1 MRREPSILHVDLD
14 AMFAAVEQRDKVSLR
29 GKPVIVGGVAGRGV
43 VSTASYEA
51 RAYGAHSA
59 MPMAQARRLCPPN
72 TAFLSP
78 RFPAYQRTSKVVM
91 ALLAEVSPL
100 VEQVS
105 IDEAYVDLAVTGHDL
120 SLTGVTELAGRLKT
134 EIAIATG
141 GVTGSIGAASSKLL
155 AKIGSDL
162 NKPDGLTIVP
172 AGAELDVL
180 HPLPVRR
187 LGGVGP
193 ATEQR
198 LHRAG
203 VRTVG
208 HLAAV
213 PLDDLIDWFGTAHG
227 HGLFRLARA
236 EDNRPVVSEREAK
249 SVSAEETFDVDLTDP
264 ARLNRELDLL
274 AARVAGRLSRSGLT
288 GRTVNIKVRHP
299 DFTTVTRAITRDQ
312 PTDDGRLIAQLAR
325 RLLAELDTSGGVRL
339 LGVGVSTLADFA
351 QDDLFT
357 AAGED
362 PPVPS
367 FPFPEEDTP
376 TLFQQAPTAPPPAV
390 SLPSSAVIPS
400 SSAVIPSS
408 PAVIPSS
415 PPVIP
420 SSSAVV
426 PSSPAAAQS
435 SPAGTE
441 LSPDSSV
448 LTPAFA
454 EIDTVALPPAI
465 PQRPPAGTPGLAE
478 RLGPSPTGTSE
489 SPGPKRSASTA
500 PAPSTLA
507 APTPSTVAAAP
518 TPSTLAAPGP
528 VPLPS
533 AEPTSPGPAGLL
545 LPGPAGSSSSG
556 AAESRLP
563 GPAGS
568 SSSGAAQSRLSGSAG
583 RSSSGSGES
592 RLSGSAGRSS
602 SGSGE
607 SLPPGSLGSFSSDPT
622 GSRPSGSAES
632 HSSGPAGSLP
642 PGSVGSSSPAPTGT
656 SLPGSAEPSSSGP
669 PMVPESDPVGLPSP
683 SLLPPP
689 PLPVSPALVSA
700 GRSATPGTPVPAA
713 VPIWR
718 PGQDVRHE
726 DYGAGWVRGSGVGR
740 VTVRFEGPHTPPG
753 PVRTFFV
760 DDPKLQPADP
770 PDWIVPATA
779 MPS

>member
-1 MRREPSILHVDLD
+1 VRREPSILHVDLD

-78 RFPAYQRTSKVVM
+78 RFPAYQKTSKVVM

-120 SLTGVTELAGRLKT
+120 SLAGVTELAGRLKA
-134 EIAIATG
+134 EIAVATG

-208 HLAAV
+208 QLAAV
-213 PLDDLIDWFGTAHG
+213 PLDDLVDWFGTAHG
-227 HGLFRLARA
+227 HGLFHLARA
-236 EDNRPVVSEREAK
+236 EDNRPVVGEREAK
-249 SVSAEETFDVDLTDP
+249 SVSAEETFDVDLTD
-264 ARLNRELDLL
+264 ATRLNRELDLL
-274 AARVAGRLSRSGLT
+274 AARVAGRLGRSGLT

-362 PPVPS
+362 LPVLS
-367 FPFPEEDTP
+367 IAFPEEDVPLPAGSAEDSAPPDPAPAMPVVTP
-376 TLFQQAPTAPPPAV
+376 SATGPAPAAPPVVSSVPTADLERAADGPAH
-390 SLPSSAVIPS
+390 PSSRDSAQPGP
-400 SSAVIPSS
+400 SAV
-408 PAVIPSS
+408 
-415 PPVIP
+415 PPEP
-420 SSSAVV
+420 VV
-426 PSSPAAAQS
+426 PSLS
-435 SPAGTE
+435 SA
-441 LSPDSSV
+441 SSV
-448 LTPAFA
+448 S
-454 EIDTVALPPAI
+454 V
-465 PQRPPAGTPGLAE
+465 
-478 RLGPSPTGTSE
+478 
-489 SPGPKRSASTA
+489 
-500 PAPSTLA
+500 APSR
-507 APTPSTVAAAP
+507 V
-518 TPSTLAAPGP
+518 
-528 VPLPS
+528 V
-533 AEPTSPGPAGLL
+533 
-545 LPGPAGSSSSG
+545 SSG
-556 AAESRLP
+556 SVVPEVV
-563 GPAGS
+563 
-568 SSSGAAQSRLSGSAG
+568 SGSAG
-583 RSSSGSGES
+583 RVVSSGSAVPPGVPGLAGQAVPSES
-592 RLSGSAGRSS
+592 AGSSRASGTSGSA
-602 SGSGE
+602 
-607 SLPPGSLGSFSSDPT
+607 
-622 GSRPSGSAES
+622 A
-632 HSSGPAGSLP
+632 
-642 PGSVGSSSPAPTGT
+642 SPAV
-656 SLPGSAEPSSSGP
+656 PGSAGQ
-669 PMVPESDPVGLPSP
+669 
-683 SLLPPP
+683 
-689 PLPVSPALVSA
+689 
-700 GRSATPGTPVPAA
+700 A
-713 VPIWR
+713 VPIAAAGPRVPTSGPVWR

-753 PVRTFFV
+753 PVRTFFI
-760 DDPKLQPADP
+760 DDPRLRAADP
-770 PDWIVPATA
+770 PDWSEPPLRQT
-779 MPS
+779 